1 MLSKLPLMLVSDTG
15 YSSQRGQDGR
25 RHRCYDLHN
34 PLKSFLL
41 RHNRL
46 IDLMVNRIYFT
57 TEAQRTLSLS
67 ESLHRMLCVSES
79 LWFYDQSPSP
89 GMVEPPP

>member
-1 MLSKLPLMLVSDTG
+1 MLSKLPLMLVSDAG
-15 YSSQRGQDGR
+15 YGSHRRQNRR

-46 IDLMVNRIYFT
+46 IDFNLILVKPTHPVTPLRRAASRITY
-57 TEAQRTLSLS
+57 A
-67 ESLHRMLCVSES
+67 
-79 LWFYDQSPSP
+79 
-89 GMVEPPP
+89 

>member
-15 YSSQRGQDGR
+15 YSTQRGQYRR

-34 PLKSFLL
+34 PLKSLFL

-46 IDLMVNRIYFT
+46 IVLMVLKIR
-57 TEAQRTLSLS
+57 
-67 ESLHRMLCVSES
+67 
-79 LWFYDQSPSP
+79 
-89 GMVEPPP
+89 